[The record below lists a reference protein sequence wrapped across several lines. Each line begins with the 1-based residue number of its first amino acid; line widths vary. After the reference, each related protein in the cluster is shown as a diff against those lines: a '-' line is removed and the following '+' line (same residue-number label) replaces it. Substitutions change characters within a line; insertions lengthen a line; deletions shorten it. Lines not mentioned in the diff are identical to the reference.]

1 MSKDS
6 IVVPT
11 LIAWTAII
19 TSVSR
24 VSQDLQTKM
33 WHRSSTLLVILRFT
47 PLGSWAAAKK
57 HLIMK
62 KVFLFV
68 VMLAFSAVSLA
79 QTHVTR
85 FLGIPVDGSKEEMIQ
100 KLKAKGFTISPY
112 KDDVLV
118 GEFNGMNVN
127 VHIATNN
134 NKVYRIMV
142 CDANTQ
148 SAGDIRIRFNNL
160 CRQFE
165 ANNKYIAD
173 ISNSTIPDDEDI
185 SYEILVHDKRYQ
197 AGFYQLPA
205 PKDTVFNKVAS
216 IIGSKYTKEEL
227 LNMPDEQRAIAVEP
241 ITTSIL
247 DKYSKNLVWFTIGN
261 YQGKYYIIMYYD
273 NKYNEANGEDL

>member
-1 MSKDS
+1 M
-6 IVVPT
+6 
-11 LIAWTAII
+11 AWTAII

-79 QTHVTR
+79 QTQVTR
-85 FLGIPVDGSKEEMIQ
+85 FLGIPVDGSKEEMIR

-112 KDDVLV
+112 QDNVLV
-118 GEFNGMNVN
+118 GEFDGMNVN
-127 VHIATNN
+127 VHIVTNN

-142 CDANTQ
+142 RDANTQ
-148 SAGDIRIRFNNL
+148 SEGNIRIRFNNL

-173 ISNSTIPDDEDI
+173 ISNSIIPDDEDI
-185 SYEILVHDKRYQ
+185 SYEILVHDKRYE
-197 AGFYQLPA
+197 AAFYQLPE
-205 PKDTVFNKVAS
+205 PKDTVFNEVAS
-216 IIGSKYTKEEL
+216 MIELAEYTKEEL
-227 LNMPDEQRAIAVEP
+227 LNMSDEQREIAIKTAVYLYMLNE
-241 ITTSIL
+241 
-247 DKYSKNLVWFTIGN
+247 YSKNSVWFMIN
-261 YQGKYYIIMYYD
+261 SLRGKYYITMYYD
-273 NKYNEANGEDL
+273 NEYNKANGEDL

>member
-1 MSKDS
+1 
-6 IVVPT
+6 
-11 LIAWTAII
+11 
-19 TSVSR
+19 
-24 VSQDLQTKM
+24 
-33 WHRSSTLLVILRFT
+33 
-47 PLGSWAAAKK
+47 
-57 HLIMK
+57 MK

-85 FLGIPVDGSKEEMIQ
+85 FLGIPVDGSKEEKIQ

-112 KDDVLV
+112 QNDVLE
-118 GEFNGMNVN
+118 GEFNGMDVN
-127 VHIATNN
+127 VYVVTNN

-148 SAGDIRIRFNNL
+148 SEGNIRIRFNHL

-165 ANNKYIAD
+165 ANNKYLAVS
-173 ISNSTIPDDEDI
+173 SNSTIPDDEDI
-185 SYEILVHDKRYQ
+185 SYEIAVHDKRYE
-197 AGFYQLPA
+197 AAFYQLPA
-205 PKDTVFNKVAS
+205 PKDTVFNEAVA
-216 IIGSKYTKEEL
+216 IIRSEYTDEEF
-227 LNMPDEQRAIAVEP
+227 LNMSNEQRVIAVEP

-261 YQGKYYIIMYYD
+261 YQGEYYITMYYD